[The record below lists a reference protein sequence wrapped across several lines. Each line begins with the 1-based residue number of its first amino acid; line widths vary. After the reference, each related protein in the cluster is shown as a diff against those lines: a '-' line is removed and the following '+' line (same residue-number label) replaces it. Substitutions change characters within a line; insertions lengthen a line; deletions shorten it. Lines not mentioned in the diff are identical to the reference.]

1 MLDRW
6 FLAHPRSVNESYLEH
21 QAHALKFSGS
31 LIMAGLACFAHA
43 LVPALFERTG
53 STMVKRLHQDM
64 VTRRV
69 RQPAPPRASDASSYA
84 AFDVGI

>member
-6 FLAHPRSVNESYLEH
+6 FLAHPRSINESYLEH
-21 QAHALKFSGS
+21 LAHALKFSGS

-43 LVPALFERTG
+43 LVPGLFERTG
-53 STMVKRLHQDM
+53 STMVKQLHQEM
-64 VTRRV
+64 VRKRV
-69 RQPAPPRASDASSYA
+69 RQPAQSDASEVSSYA